1 MRRKRDDDKPP
12 PLRRIICSDNPRI
25 ENIEEKTTMKIRS
38 KQAVYLDA
46 SRKKAFPENH
56 PEAAFLLVGAGSE
69 IEESELEKY
78 EGADKHVASEAK
90 PYTTVT
96 DAKMVGGK
104 VVEGD
109 KVKIDPSSTD
119 APSPA
124 VPNENPANADA
135 PAAATPENAKP
146 GRKTPS
152 KKTAAAKGKK

>member
-1 MRRKRDDDKPP
+1 VRRKRDETKPP
-12 PLRRIICSDNPRI
+12 PLRRIICSDDPRI
-25 ENIEEKTTMKIRS
+25 EEIEEKPAMKIRS

-69 IEESELEKY
+69 IDESELAKY

-96 DAKMVGGK
+96 DSK
-104 VVEGD
+104 VVAGKIVEGE

-124 VPNENPANADA
+124 IPNENPANTET
-135 PAAATPENAKP
+135 PAAASPEDSKPAKKAP
-146 GRKTPS
+146 RRARA
-152 KKTAAAKGKK
+152 KK